1 MLVFLF
7 SLDLLRP
14 WTLKLPTVFG
24 GPKKD
29 QVKNA
34 DVTLLNCTNIGV
46 ASQLPLSYRPG
57 GFAHKRKKLMFAI
70 SYETSQGVWHRDGY
84 MTEMAFSLLW
94 SKLKGE
100 EEKWIHYFSYKGRC
114 QRVCLLNHICLLT

>member
-1 MLVFLF
+1 M
-7 SLDLLRP
+7 
-14 WTLKLPTVFG
+14 
-24 GPKKD
+24 
-29 QVKNA
+29 
-34 DVTLLNCTNIGV
+34 

-100 EEKWIHYFSYKGRC
+100 EEKGDSLFFLQGPLPTGMPTLPHLPLDIISAC
-114 QRVCLLNHICLLT
+114 T